1 MLLLVGLGNPGP
13 RYAGHRHNVGFMAAD
28 EIVRRRVFSPWRARF
43 NGEVAEG
50 HLGGERTLILKP
62 MTFMN
67 ESSKAVGEAVRF
79 LQIPLDR
86 VVVFHDELDLAPGRV
101 RMKKGG
107 GAGGHNGLRDIDAH
121 VGNDYRRVRIGIGHP
136 GHKDLVLHWVLR
148 DFEPDERDPK
158 DGWLP
163 KAAERAGRGI
173 GAAGRGRRQGRRKL
187 HEPGGASRAAPDPP
201 REPPDE
207 ESKA

>member
-1 MLLLVGLGNPGP
+1 MADADAHPAVVVADMGVDVAQPVVAARAAALLHAHP
-13 RYAGHRHNVGFMAAD
+13 
-28 EIVRRRVFSPWRARF
+28 
-43 NGEVAEG
+43 
-50 HLGGERTLILKP
+50 
-62 MTFMN
+62 
-67 ESSKAVGEAVRF
+67 AVRF
-79 LQIPLDR
+79 LKIPLER

-158 DGWLP
+158 TGWLP
-163 KAAERAGRGI
+163 RLLAALAEESA
-173 GAAGRGRRQGRRKL
+173 L
-187 HEPGGASRAAPDPP
+187 LVEGGAKADERYMSRVTHLAPPP
-201 REPPDE
+201 KPPAE